1 MVNYKKVLRDASDTR
16 KKDFHIGLNGNAD
29 VHIMTSKR
37 YSLIRKLT
45 KAICEDLNDVTGVI
59 LFIDS
64 IQSKYDKCCEYTVF
78 YEQDGIKRYYEIHY
92 YLDDRTAW
100 VIHHKIGKN
109 DNQVIVVREFYF
121 RNMGFF
127 KELKKYIFETVLP
140 TNINPKEIENV
151 KEK

>member
-127 KELKKYIFETVLP
+127 KKLKKYIFETVLP